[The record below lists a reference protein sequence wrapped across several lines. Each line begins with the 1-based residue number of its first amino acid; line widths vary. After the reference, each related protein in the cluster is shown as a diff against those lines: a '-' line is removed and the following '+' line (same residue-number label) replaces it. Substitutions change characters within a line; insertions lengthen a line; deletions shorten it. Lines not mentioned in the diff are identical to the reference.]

1 MVNATARRVILCHYS
16 NLRIEDVGNS
26 VEETDSESIRAE
38 NSTDGMNRDSKYIP
52 PIFSEEKQRGQAA
65 RNPVEILTSGIGG
78 TSRGGTW
85 P

>member
-1 MVNATARRVILCHYS
+1 MGNATARRVILCHYS
-16 NLRIEDVGNS
+16 NPRIRNS
-26 VEETDSESIRAE
+26 VEETDSESISAE

-65 RNPVEILTSGIGG
+65 RIPVEILTSRIGG
-78 TSRGGTW
+78 TSCGGTW